1 MLSMQKIKITG
12 TDLPARKT
20 RLCKASNIWSKC
32 NLFQV
37 DSPYEP
43 CHRCRNSKPYRNRMP
58 CFRDKI
64 TAARFFRLRRSL
76 CLGSLKTFCLIAI
89 LRNAGPAIQSP
100 LETTNRKQI
109 FELSDVSGR
118 SNSMRT
124 LLLTQG
130 IGQGIGQELLVHVD
144 TFTPIEGDKTAYE
157 WRDDEGTQRKMEM
170 PAYCLTDLEIA
181 AGNMCLYAM
190 TSRDLFLDEML
201 SKSNEITWDT
211 IRMAVQYATKVEVSF
226 TRTACMLQTETDL
239 SLIQSSIV
247 GFALRL
253 WSFSRII
260 EQTWHICGSETLGL
274 EKIPDPTNRWHG
286 IIPVTPIMDTQLDQ
300 IVIQNL
306 LVPLSRSLLHQ
317 LEDMVENHNRPD
329 TWFEIYL
336 TSFILMTTT
345 ESAAIHS
352 KNFSKRY
359 GLPVGLISNF

>member
-1 MLSMQKIKITG
+1 MSSMQEIKSTG
-12 TDLPARKT
+12 TGLLVRKT
-20 RLCKASNIWSKC
+20 RLCKASNIWLKC
-32 NLFQV
+32 NRFQV

-43 CHRCRNSKPYRNRMP
+43 CHGCRNSKPYRNRMP

-64 TAARFFRLRRSL
+64 TAARFFRLRRL
-76 CLGSLKTFCLIAI
+76 LYLGSLKTCCLIVI

-109 FELSDVSGR
+109 LELSDVSGR
-118 SNSMRT
+118 SNSLRT
-124 LLLTQG
+124 LYLTQG

-157 WRDDEGTQRKMEM
+157 WRDDKGTQRKMEM
-170 PAYCLTDLEIA
+170 PAYCLTDLETA
-181 AGNMCLYAM
+181 TGNMCLYAT
-190 TSRDLFLDEML
+190 TSRDIFLDEML
-201 SKSNEITWDT
+201 SKSNDITWDT
-211 IRMAVQYATKVEVSF
+211 IRMAMRYVTTVEVSL
-226 TRTACMLQTETDL
+226 TRIVCMLHTETDR
-239 SLIQSSIV
+239 SLIQCSIV

-274 EKIPDPTNRWHG
+274 KKIHDPTNRWHG

-300 IVIQNL
+300 IVIQKL
-306 LVPLSRSLLHQ
+306 LVPLSGRLLHQ
-317 LEDMVENHNRPD
+317 LEYMVENHNRPD

-352 KNFSKRY
+352 KNFSRRY
-359 GLPVGLISNF
+359 GLPVSLISYF